1 MTEAAAPLDDKA
13 ALLARIQD
21 LENRLE
27 ECEDTLGAIRRGE
40 VDALV
45 VNDRPGEQHV
55 YTLESAD
62 RPYQVLIEQMQE
74 GAVTLDA
81 DGTVLYCNRRLADML
96 NIAQERIIGQALQQF
111 LSPDDGAEFSALLQA
126 ARRGGV
132 RSEVTLRTTDGREVP
147 VNVSLSLLDDHETTL
162 LCGILTDLTAQKFH
176 LQALADANARLS
188 TEIMERERAEGALRQ
203 AQKMEAIGQLTGGIA
218 HDFNNMLQAVMSGI
232 TLAQKRMAI
241 GRSEDAPDL
250 LDAALEAADRAAT
263 LTRRLL
269 GFGRR
274 QTLDPKLV
282 VLENLIGGMKALIGR
297 TVGPA
302 ITLDLRLKQD
312 CWPVTCDP
320 NQLENA
326 LLNLAINAR
335 DALMSGGRLTIET
348 AHAALDE
355 AGTGAWEGAA
365 PGDYVRI
372 TVADDG
378 TGMPPDVLAHVF
390 EPFFTTKPT
399 GQGTGLGL
407 SQLYGFMRQSLGVVR
422 LDSELGVGT
431 SVHLYLPRGHGEAGG
446 IADIAVPRHRLLP
459 AETVAPATVLLVE
472 DEEMIREITAETLR
486 EAGYRVVEAADGPS
500 GLIALRASLHAAPV
514 QEVTV
519 LVTDVGL
526 PGGLNGRQLA
536 DAARELVPDL
546 PILLITGYGGD
557 AFEGQGQLGPDMA
570 VLAKPFALETLLAW
584 LQAKLGP
591 VRSYDVDYK
600 TQAET
605 LKG

>member
-96 NIAQERIIGQALQQF
+96 NIAQERIIGQALQHF
-111 LSPDDGAEFSALLQA
+111 LSLDDGAEFSVLLQA

-132 RSEVTLRTTDGREVP
+132 RSEVTLRTTDGRDVP

-282 VLENLIGGMKALIGR
+282 VLEDLIGGMKALIGR

-302 ITLDLRLKQD
+302 IMLDLRLKQD

-335 DALMSGGRLTIET
+335 DALTSGGRLTIET

-355 AGTGAWEGAA
+355 AGTGAWEGTA

-390 EPFFTTKPT
+390 EPFFTTKPM

-407 SQLYGFMRQSLGVVR
+407 SQLYGFVRQSRGVVR

-431 SVHLYLPRGHGEAGG
+431 SVHLYLPRGYGEAGG
-446 IADIAVPRHRLLP
+446 IADTVVPRHRPLP
-459 AETVAPATVLLVE
+459 AEAVATATVLLVE

-500 GLIALRASLHAAPV
+500 GLIALRASLRAAPV

-557 AFEGQGQLGPDMA
+557 AFEGQGQLDPDMA
-570 VLAKPFALETLLAW
+570 VLAKPFALETLLTW
-584 LQAKLGP
+584 LHAKLGP
-591 VRSYDVDYK
+591 VRPYDLDYK

-605 LKG
+605 LRG